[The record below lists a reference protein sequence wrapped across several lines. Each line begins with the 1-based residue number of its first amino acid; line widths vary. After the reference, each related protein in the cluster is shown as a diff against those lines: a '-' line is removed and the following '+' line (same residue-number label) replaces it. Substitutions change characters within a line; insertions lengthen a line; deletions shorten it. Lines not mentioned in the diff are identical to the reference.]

1 MHIKNLELYLPNQ
14 KQNDMNEE
22 NFLVVANH
30 FQEYRYA
37 AAVHLRNYRREKDS
51 LSFRLYIQNLTY
63 SHGFSHGVYLS
74 NNTGLTLNGLI
85 RKLKTTK
92 A

>member
-22 NFLVVANH
+22 SFLVAAIH
-30 FQEYRYA
+30 FQEYRYKA
-37 AAVHLRNYRREKDS
+37 ARHLRNYRREKDS

-85 RKLKTTK
+85 RKMKKTK
-92 A
+92 V

>member
-1 MHIKNLELYLPNQ
+1 LHIKNLELYLPNQ
-14 KQNDMNEE
+14 KQNDMSEE

-92 A
+92 

>member
-1 MHIKNLELYLPNQ
+1 
-14 KQNDMNEE
+14 MNEE
-22 NFLVVANH
+22 SFLVAANH
-30 FQEYRYA
+30 FQEYRYMA
-37 AAVHLRNYRREKDS
+37 ALNLRNYRREKDS

-85 RKLKTTK
+85 RKMKKTK